1 MTPLHLAA
9 AYGHFDCVEYLL
21 EKKGRVTVK
30 DKFKRIPLTLAVR
43 NGNLKIASLLLQR
56 LDINI

>member
-9 AYGHFDCVEYLL
+9 AHGHFECVEYLL
-21 EKKGRVTVK
+21 EKKGRVTAK
-30 DKFKRIPLTLAVR
+30 DKFKRTPLILAVR

-56 LDINI
+56 LAI